1 MLKSSL
7 IFIPRPVCYIKV
19 SEIGKVD
26 FERAGAFNKNFDIKF
41 AIKGQEKS
49 IEIKSVDKAE
59 MEKLADY
66 FR

>member
-1 MLKSSL
+1 M
-7 IFIPRPVCYIKV
+7 

-41 AIKGQEKS
+41 AMKGQEKS